1 MATNK
6 PGISVYKMVRLIIAL
21 GMLGAI
27 GLMLKR
33 PPAPAPPINAE
44 KVAANAEQFNAKL
57 EELRSAT
64 EHGESGKEVGFT
76 SDEVNSFIADAS
88 ARAAQPQPPPQSGP
102 AAAEGAQAEAPTA
115 ASTQV
120 PSQTPT
126 EEQGSAGSAPAAPL
140 DAAAIEQVRA
150 AIKQTQLAFE
160 GNEVVA
166 QAVVQRYGQDIVV
179 TVRGT
184 LGVQNGYLAFTPTGF
199 KIGSLAVPVSMVEE
213 RLKAKLAEPENREK
227 FKLPDFISDLR
238 VENGQL
244 RIVQK

>member
-1 MATNK
+1 
-6 PGISVYKMVRLIIAL
+6 
-21 GMLGAI
+21 
-27 GLMLKR
+27 MLKR
-33 PPAPAPPINAE
+33 PPAPAPAVAAE
-44 KVAANAEQFNAKL
+44 KVSANAEQFNAKL

-88 ARAAQPQPPPQSGP
+88 ARAAQPQPQPQAEPMPAEGVQ
-102 AAAEGAQAEAPTA
+102 AAAPVTA
-115 ASTQV
+115 DA
-120 PSQTPT
+120 PSQSAS
-126 EEQGSAGSAPAAPL
+126 EEQGQAAQASGAPL
-140 DAAAIEQVRA
+140 DAAAIAQVRA
-150 AIKQTQLAFE
+150 AIRQSQLAFE

-184 LGVQNGYLAFTPTGF
+184 LGVRGGYLEFNPTGF

-244 RIVQK
+244 KIVQK